1 MKPLILARYT
11 LKDIFRDKIGL
22 LFMVALPVG
31 LVVLGNIGAEEMAD
45 RAAMIVMII
54 YFFMIIIGCVGV
66 GLTILDMRRSG
77 TLKRILIMPISKM
90 EFLIGVALDT
100 FARLGI
106 MVGLIFIMMFIY
118 RITIPGS
125 WLDLL
130 IVLLIA
136 VLFALALGLNFA
148 AISKSVFATY
158 GIGIG
163 TSIIVFNL
171 ADWHLGGRFEGTMV
185 ETIADHNPLYHLFRV
200 ILGII
205 YEGTPLSQYH
215 LELGA
220 VFVWIAALFLSS
232 VALYRWQI
240 EKMV

>member
-1 MKPLILARYT
+1 
-11 LKDIFRDKIGL
+11 DIFRDKMGL

-45 RAAMIVMII
+45 RAARIALGTF
-54 YFFMIIIGCVGV
+54 FFMLIIGCTSVGA
-66 GLTILDMRRSG
+66 TILDMRRSG
-77 TLKRILIMPISKM
+77 TLKRILIMPITKM
-90 EFLIGVALDT
+90 GFLLGAALDT
-100 FARLGI
+100 FARLGV
-106 MVGLIFIMMFIY
+106 MVGIIFIMMLIY

-130 IVLLIA
+130 IALLMA

-148 AISKSVFATY
+148 AISRSIYSTV
-158 GIGIG
+158 GIAIG

-171 ADWHLGGRFEGTMV
+171 ADWHLGGRFEGTMI

-205 YEGTPLSQYH
+205 YEGTPLCQFH
-215 LELGA
+215 PELGT
-220 VFVWIAALFLSS
+220 VFLWIAVLFLSS
-232 VALYRWQI
+232 VALYRWRI
-240 EKMV
+240 EKMI

>member
-1 MKPLILARYT
+1 MKSLILAKYT
-11 LKDIFRDKIGL
+11 FKDVFRDKMGL

-66 GLTILDMRRSG
+66 GATVLDMRRSG
-77 TLKRILIMPISKM
+77 ILKRILIMPISKM
-90 EFLIGVALDT
+90 GFLLGVALDT
-100 FARLGI
+100 FARLGV
-106 MVGLIFIMMFIY
+106 MVGIVFIMMFIY

-171 ADWHLGGRFEGTMV
+171 ADWHLGGRFEGTMI

-205 YEGTPLSQYH
+205 YEGTPLCQFH
-215 LELGA
+215 PELGT
-220 VFVWIAALFLSS
+220 VFLWIAVLFLSS
-232 VALYRWQI
+232 VALYRWRI
-240 EKMV
+240 EKMI